1 MEKIGKIFTALFA
14 VFIVFSIAGKASASE
29 LTQKQ
34 KESYYNEY
42 VSIIEETNSKYDKD
56 LKIAPIQEFTQED
69 WKSPEEF
76 KKIVTDMASQEWVPV
91 PKGND
96 ITPFASSV
104 GTKRVTKYL
113 SGVSVEI
120 TVTGSFYTVL
130 SGDRQVFGNIQSI
143 TSKADKGT
151 WTQLSYSPKLLDLN
165 RTYSIDIGGNF
176 VYNKVTDSTNIHVEF
191 FCTPTGAIN

>member
-1 MEKIGKIFTALFA
+1 MEKIGKISTALFA

-113 SGVSVEI
+113 SGVSVETLFI
-120 TVTGSFYTVL
+120 RSFLVIDKCL
-130 SGDRQVFGNIQSI
+130 E
-143 TSKADKGT
+143 TSS
-151 WTQLSYSPKLLDLN
+151 L
-165 RTYSIDIGGNF
+165 
-176 VYNKVTDSTNIHVEF
+176 
-191 FCTPTGAIN
+191 